1 MSVQILNKVY
11 TDLYFIDASWFEINT
26 CAYPSYFTFCKVLI
40 TTMLYMP
47 KYLYVLSKI
56 IIFCFVYFTF
66 DQLNFLLRYV

>member
-40 TTMLYMP
+40 TTMLYLP

-56 IIFCFVYFTF
+56 II
-66 DQLNFLLRYV
+66 LRCIFKISTIKVSVL

>member
-40 TTMLYMP
+40 TAMLYMP

-56 IIFCFVYFTF
+56 II
-66 DQLNFLLRYV
+66 LRCIFKISTIKVSVL

>member
-26 CAYPSYFTFCKVLI
+26 CAYPSYFTFYKVLI

-56 IIFCFVYFTF
+56 IIFWFC
-66 DQLNFLLRYV
+66 LLYL